1 MDEDSRT
8 LVVSLSICNIYS
20 SVPPLLPAKLYKLC
34 ALFHFLRLWYAALMR
49 HDKDA
54 LPTRTVPTNL
64 LTLDEAGMGRLV
76 QQFGW
81 PRYRTGQILRWLY
94 QRRAKDINQM
104 TDLGQSERTALASLA
119 TIPRAAGCT
128 VFRSIDH
135 TRKLVLTLSD
145 GLTVETVLIPDEDR
159 LTLCVSTQ
167 VGCTLDC
174 GFCLTGTMGL
184 KRNLKPSEIM
194 EQVLTAQDHLNTHE
208 RITNLVFMGMG
219 EPLANMEA
227 LSEAIRRLTNKP
239 WGLGWSP
246 RRITVSTAGLAA
258 RMKDIARLGVNLAI
272 SLNATTDDQRASL
285 MPAVNGIASLKTL
298 LAACRRYPLPPTR
311 RLTFEYVLLAGV
323 NDHADDARRLTKLVR
338 GIACK
343 INLIPFNEF
352 PGNPFRRP
360 SDRDIS
366 AFQAIV
372 RQAGLDVFVRKSRG
386 RDVLGA
392 CGQLGNLSPEYAERA
407 LTQIESRC

>member
-1 MDEDSRT
+1 MSP
-8 LVVSLSICNIYS
+8 VKHSPSGS
-20 SVPPLLPAKLYKLC
+20 AP
-34 ALFHFLRLWYAALMR
+34 
-49 HDKDA
+49 
-54 LPTRTVPTNL
+54 PTNL
-64 LTLDEAGMGRLV
+64 LTLNEQELGQLV
-76 QQFGW
+76 RQAGW

-94 QRRAKDINQM
+94 QRRVRDLSQM
-104 TDLGQSERTALASLA
+104 TDLSQAERKQLAA
-119 TIPRAAGCT
+119 MAIIQRARACT
-128 VFRSIDH
+128 VLRSSDH
-135 TRKLVLTLSD
+135 TRKLVLTLDD
-145 GLTVETVLIPDEDR
+145 GLAVETVLIPDDGR
-159 LTLCVSTQ
+159 LTLCLSTQ

-184 KRNLKPSEIM
+184 KRNLKPHEIV
-194 EQVLTAQDHLNTHE
+194 EQVLAAQDQLAGDE

-219 EPLANMEA
+219 EPLANLEA
-227 LSEAIRRLTNKP
+227 LAESIRRLTNQR
-239 WGLGWSP
+239 WGMGWSP
-246 RRITVSTAGLAA
+246 RRITVSTAGLAS
-258 RMKDIARLGVNLAI
+258 RLKDVAPLSVNLAI
-272 SLNATTDDQRASL
+272 SLNATTEEQRANL

-323 NDHADDARRLTKLVR
+323 NDHEDDARRLVKLVR

-360 SDRDIS
+360 SERAIA
-366 AFQAIV
+366 AFQSIV
-372 RQAGLDVFVRKSRG
+372 RQGGLDVFVRKSRG

-392 CGQLGNLSPEYAERA
+392 CGQLGDLLHAPA

>member
-1 MDEDSRT
+1 
-8 LVVSLSICNIYS
+8 
-20 SVPPLLPAKLYKLC
+20 
-34 ALFHFLRLWYAALMR
+34 MR
-49 HDKDA
+49 HEKNTLRSGTA
-54 LPTRTVPTNL
+54 PTNL
-64 LTLDEAGMGRLV
+64 LALDEEEMGRLV

-104 TDLGQSERTALASLA
+104 TDLGQAERAALALLA
-119 TIPRAAGCT
+119 MIPHAAGCT
-128 VFRSIDH
+128 VLRSIDR
-135 TRKLVLTLSD
+135 TRKLVLTLTD
-145 GLTVETVLIPDEDR
+145 GLTVETVLIPDGDR

-174 GFCLTGTMGL
+174 VFCLTGTMGL
-184 KRNLKPSEIM
+184 QRNLKPHEIM
-194 EQVLTAQDHLNTHE
+194 EQVLTAQDRLDPGE

-227 LSEAIRRLTNKP
+227 LSESIRRLTNKS

-258 RMKDIARLGVNLAI
+258 RLKDVAPLGVNLAV

-285 MPAVNGIASLKTL
+285 MPAVNGIAPLKTL

-323 NDHADDARRLTKLVR
+323 NDQADDARRLTKLVR

-352 PGNPFRRP
+352 PGSPFRRP
-360 SDRDIS
+360 SESDVS
-366 AFQAIV
+366 TFQTIV

-392 CGQLGNLSPEYAERA
+392 CGQLGNLSPEYAEHA
-407 LTQIESRC
+407 LTQIESHC

>member
-1 MDEDSRT
+1 MQHEKDTHLSRT
-8 LVVSLSICNIYS
+8 
-20 SVPPLLPAKLYKLC
+20 A
-34 ALFHFLRLWYAALMR
+34 
-49 HDKDA
+49 
-54 LPTRTVPTNL
+54 PTNL
-64 LTLDEAGMGRLV
+64 LALDEAGLGRLV
-76 QQFGW
+76 HQLGW

-94 QRRAKDINQM
+94 QRRTTDINRM
-104 TDLGQSERTALASLA
+104 TDLGQSERTALASQT
-119 TIPRAAGCT
+119 TIQRAAGCT
-128 VFRSIDH
+128 VFRSIDY

-184 KRNLKPSEIM
+184 KRNLKPHEII
-194 EQVLTAQDHLNTHE
+194 EQVLTAQDRLDPSE

-219 EPLANMEA
+219 EPLANIEA
-227 LSEAIRRLTNKP
+227 LSEAIRRLTNKS

-246 RRITVSTAGLAA
+246 RRMTVSTAGLAS
-258 RMKDIARLGVNLAI
+258 RMKDIVPLGVNLAI

-285 MPAVNGIASLKTL
+285 MPAANGIASLKTL
-298 LAACRRYPLPPTR
+298 LAACHRYPLPPTR

-323 NDHADDARRLTKLVR
+323 NDYADDARRLAKLVR

-352 PGNPFRRP
+352 PGSSFRRP
-360 SDRDIS
+360 SERDVSI
-366 AFQAIV
+366 FQAIL
-372 RQAGLDVFVRKSRG
+372 RQADLDVFVRKSRG

-392 CGQLGNLSPEYAERA
+392 CGQLGNLSPEPTEHA

>member
-1 MDEDSRT
+1 
-8 LVVSLSICNIYS
+8 L
-20 SVPPLLPAKLYKLC
+20 A
-34 ALFHFLRLWYAALMR
+34 
-49 HDKDA
+49 
-54 LPTRTVPTNL
+54 
-64 LTLDEAGMGRLV
+64 LDEEGLGRLV
-76 QQFGW
+76 HQFGW
-81 PRYRTGQILRWLY
+81 PRYRAGQILRWLY
-94 QRRAKDINQM
+94 QRRATDINQM
-104 TDLGQSERTALASLA
+104 TDLGQSERTTLASHA
-119 TIPRAAGCT
+119 TIQRTASCT

-135 TRKLVLTLSD
+135 TRKLILMLSD

-184 KRNLKPSEIM
+184 KRNLKSYEIV
-194 EQVLTAQDHLNTHE
+194 EQVLTAQDHLDPGE

-246 RRITVSTAGLAA
+246 RRMTVSTAGLAS
-258 RMKDIARLGVNLAI
+258 RLKDIAPLGVNLAI
-272 SLNATTDDQRASL
+272 SLNATTDDQRARL
-285 MPAVNGIASLKTL
+285 MPAANGIASLNTL

-323 NDHADDARRLTKLVR
+323 NDHRDDARRLAKLVR

-343 INLIPFNEF
+343 INVIPFNEF
-352 PGNPFRRP
+352 PGSPFRRP
-360 SDRDIS
+360 SERNIS
-366 AFQAIV
+366 AFQTIL
-372 RQAGLDVFVRKSRG
+372 RQAGLDAFVRKSRG

-392 CGQLGNLSPEYAERA
+392 CGQLGNLSPEYTARA

>member
-1 MDEDSRT
+1 MRHKKNALPSRT
-8 LVVSLSICNIYS
+8 
-20 SVPPLLPAKLYKLC
+20 A
-34 ALFHFLRLWYAALMR
+34 
-49 HDKDA
+49 
-54 LPTRTVPTNL
+54 PTNL
-64 LTLDEAGMGRLV
+64 LALDEEGMSRLV
-76 QQFGW
+76 EQFGW

-94 QRRAKDINQM
+94 QRRAQDIYQM
-104 TDLGQSERTALASLA
+104 TDLGQADRTALALQA
-119 TIPRAAGCT
+119 TIQRAARCT
-128 VFRSIDH
+128 VFQSVDH
-135 TRKLVLTLSD
+135 TRKLVLTLND

-159 LTLCVSTQ
+159 LTICVSTQ

-184 KRNLKPSEIM
+184 KRNLKPHEIM
-194 EQVLTAQDHLNTHE
+194 EQVLTAQDRLDPSE

-258 RMKDIARLGVNLAI
+258 RLKDIAPLGVNLAI
-272 SLNATTDDQRASL
+272 SLNATTDDQRAIL
-285 MPAVNGIASLKTL
+285 MPAVNGMASLKTL

-323 NDHADDARRLTKLVR
+323 NDHADDARRLSKLVR

-360 SDRDIS
+360 SEGAIS

-372 RQAGLDVFVRKSRG
+372 RKAGLDVFIRKSRG

-392 CGQLGNLSPEYAERA
+392 CGQLGNLSPEYAVRA
-407 LTQIESRC
+407 LTQIEFRC